1 MNNLQALPVKD
12 TNTRDQLQ
20 VDLTE
25 KPTAQEEIKD
35 KRRRLVKEGEE
46 ESWREYRVW
55 TADVIQWHL
64 CHPVQ

>member
-1 MNNLQALPVKD
+1 MNNLQALPVKG

-25 KPTAQEEIKD
+25 KPTAQREIKD
-35 KRRRLVKEGEE
+35 KKRRLVKEGEE

-55 TADVIQWHL
+55 TAEVIQWHL
-64 CHPVQ
+64 VQ